1 MKLIII
7 YGPTAAGKYTVGSK
21 LAELTGYK
29 FFHNHLTVDVVRP
42 LFGDDRDPRRTKLLS
57 DLRLDALEAVARYGI
72 DTIFTVAYIPNID
85 PGFVPRII
93 KAVTKHGGTIHFVRL
108 IPPDSTLYER
118 IGNESRHRLNK
129 PTTPE
134 HLRHKLD
141 NYDCRARIDYPSTID
156 IDTSKSSP
164 LESARQIIKAFGL
177 TVK

>member
-42 LFGDDRDPRRTKLLS
+42 LFDDDHDPRRTKLLS

-85 PGFVPRII
+85 PGFIPRII

-108 IPPDSTLYER
+108 TPPDATLFER
-118 IGNESRHRLNK
+118 IGNPSRHRLNK
-129 PTTPE
+129 PTTSE
-134 HLRHKLD
+134 HLRYNLTK
-141 NYDCRARIDYPSTID
+141 YDCRAKINYPSTID
-156 IDTSKSSP
+156 LDTSRLSP
-164 LESARQIIKAFGL
+164 LESASQITKAFGL